1 MKLKNKLLIS
11 QIVVFLIMFTIFTV
25 MLPNI
30 IYISSG
36 REEIESAMILNE
48 QIMMRM
54 ERCFDELERFTA
66 VVADDN
72 DLNKLLRQYLSEP
85 TEQNAAKIRLY
96 LSGMGRNDRVPSYR
110 VLGIY
115 LNISHG
121 EEEYVFNTVGLA
133 ESVKVLAND
142 VVLPRK
148 ELEGKETMFVE
159 PFTFA
164 RGESTTVF
172 GSRFLMG
179 YGFAKNYN
187 KNDISGNVII
197 IASYDEII
205 YIARDVG
212 DYCKD
217 FLLLTGND
225 VKVVP
230 SVEDSGIEVD
240 KVTSSLVYGD
250 SYLEGYLQGDQ
261 GIIVARFSEN
271 GSWKLFCKLTRQEII
286 SNNKYLIFMNVLLIA
301 IFGICVAVIMMPLV
315 NKFVGPLGEVSR
327 QMGEIAK
334 GNLNARVLVK
344 ARDEIGEAS
353 ESFNIMAE
361 KLEDN
366 ISELIEKEKLEHKMR
381 YSLLVSHM
389 DPHFIYNTMN
399 TITYLAQ
406 RKRTDEVISV
416 NRAMI
421 EILRD
426 RLRIEIS
433 EIYDTIAQEISV
445 TEQYLIIQSYRYE
458 CVFKSKVF
466 VSRGM
471 EHYLIAKNM
480 IQPLVENALIHG
492 ILENKDENGEILGG
506 CIEIM
511 VIRDGKYIVVTVKDN
526 GAGMSEEQLSKII
539 NQPRGIIRGE
549 HIGIRNI
556 RERIQYIYGESFNL
570 AFWSRLGEGTEV
582 TVRLPVIQDAAEAVE
597 DKMK

>member
-11 QIVVFLIMFTIFTV
+11 QILVFLILLIIFTI
-25 MLPNI
+25 MLPHI
-30 IYISSG
+30 IYISS
-36 REEIESAMILNE
+36 RWKEVESTMILNE

-54 ERCFDELERFTA
+54 ERCFDELERFAA
-66 VVADDN
+66 VVSDDN
-72 DLNKLLRQYLSEP
+72 ELNKLLRQYLSEP

-96 LSGMGRNDRVPSYR
+96 LSGMGRNDGVPSYR

-121 EEEYVFNTVGLA
+121 DEEYVFSTVGLA
-133 ESVKVLAND
+133 ESVKILAKEK
-142 VVLPRK
+142 VLPQK
-148 ELEGKETMFVE
+148 ELEEKETMFVE
-159 PFTFA
+159 PFAFS

-179 YGFAKNYN
+179 YGFAQNYN
-187 KNDISGNVII
+187 KNNISGNVII

-217 FLLLTGND
+217 FLLLMGND
-225 VKVVP
+225 VKVEP
-230 SVEDSGIEVD
+230 SVGNSGIEVGE
-240 KVTSSLVYGD
+240 VTTALTYGE
-250 SYLEGYLQGDQ
+250 SYLEGYVQDDH
-261 GIIVARFSEN
+261 GIVAARFSEN
-271 GSWKLFCKLTRQEII
+271 GNWKLFCKLTKKEII
-286 SNNKYLIFMNVLLIA
+286 SNNKYLILTNVILIA
-301 IFGICVAVIMMPLV
+301 IFGICVVSIMVPLV

-334 GNLNARVLVK
+334 GNLSARVLVK
-344 ARDEIGEAS
+344 GRDEIGEAS
-353 ESFNIMAE
+353 KLFNIMAE

-381 YSLLVSHM
+381 YSLLVSHV

-399 TITYLAQ
+399 CITYLAQ
-406 RKRTDEVISV
+406 KKRMDEVISV

-445 TEQYLIIQSYRYE
+445 TKQYLIIQSYRYE
-458 CVFKSKVF
+458 SIFKFKILVDEK
-466 VSRGM
+466 M
-471 EHYLIAKNM
+471 EQYLIAKN
-480 IQPLVENALIHG
+480 IVQPLVENALIHG
-492 ILENKDENGEILGG
+492 ILENKDENGEVLGG

-511 VIRDGKYIVVTVKDN
+511 VIRDGEYIVVTVKDN
-526 GAGMSEEQLSKII
+526 GAGMSEEQLSKIV

-556 RERIQYIYGESFNL
+556 RERIQYIYGESYNL
-570 AFWSRLGEGTEV
+570 AFQSTLGQGTV
-582 TVRLPVIQDAAEAVE
+582 VMVKLPVVQEVIE
-597 DKMK
+597 